1 MAQKC
6 FLKAKEKICVKKRQ
20 ANIEQIPLLHP
31 PPRLLATPPAGRRA
45 QVFVTP
51 HLGEVC
57 VWGVC
62 GAQQRSNGSWR
73 RCQIVPQVA
82 IECVWR
88 RLINYCFKGNSS
100 AGGVEEEGGV
110 AVVIC
115 FLSIFVINI
124 RGAAKYAAATC
135 LAYLM
140 AYFSACPDI
149 FQYPA
154 ANCVHRVCWVRQLAW
169 EWNTF

>member
-6 FLKAKEKICVKKRQ
+6 FLKANEKICVKSVRQ
-20 ANIEQIPLLHP
+20 ILSRCPLCP
-31 PPRLLATPPAGRRA
+31 PHFGHALCWQTCSSVCHAPFRRSVCLRCAGRNRDQTA
-45 QVFVTP
+45 AGGVATLS
-51 HLGEVC
+51 HKCRSSVC
-57 VWGVC
+57 VCVC
-62 GAQQRSNGSWR
+62 
-73 RCQIVPQVA
+73 VL
-82 IECVWR
+82 R

-100 AGGVEEEGGV
+100 VGGGEGGV

-115 FLSIFVINI
+115 LLSIFAINI

-149 FQYPA
+149 FECPA
-154 ANCVHRVCWVRQLAW
+154 ANCVQRVCRVRQLAW
-169 EWNTF
+169 KWDTF